1 MNELFEWP
9 ILWVFPIHLIILA
22 FLLALIALIDWRKQR
37 LSAPMLA
44 VLASAV
50 ILCFA
55 VGIRYLM
62 IANSPRI
69 LTEKATYRGD
79 NVEHLSF
86 STKYLFVNDDGDE
99 LTLRFP
105 YVISH
110 KKVTDEEFTPGCK
123 YSIMYE
129 SK

>member
-37 LSAPMLA
+37 FSAPMLA

-55 VGIRYLM
+55 VGVYCIIKMYI
-62 IANSPRI
+62 IAD
-69 LTEKATYRGD
+69 EKC
-79 NVEHLSF
+79 
-86 STKYLFVNDDGDE
+86 TKLHVQNAHFC
-99 LTLRFP
+99 RAF
-105 YVISH
+105 
-110 KKVTDEEFTPGCK
+110 
-123 YSIMYE
+123 
-129 SK
+129 